1 MNILFLDDSFA
12 FDGFSPSSRPLG
24 GAEKAFASLPGA
36 LARRGHTVSVYNRC
50 RWAVRADGVEW
61 NPLEGAD
68 LPAVTDVLI
77 ALNRPALLKSVRLVT
92 KQRILWYSGP
102 PRLLRRP
109 AAQAVLEDGKALT
122 LLFTAAQM
130 RDGDGLKTALLPPAL
145 RSEYLSEQSP
155 TPTVPPVAVVTTH
168 PAWGLDSLVR
178 MWSESIHPALP
189 EAELHIYSAILSTE
203 PQNGDE
209 WLPLRAQIQAA
220 EGHGVR
226 VKRPLYDQEM
236 ARIYREARVHLYPG
250 HPDDMT
256 AFTLLESQA
265 CGLPA
270 VIRPLGAAPER
281 VENGQTAYVAPDEA
295 AFANLTQMMLADD
308 GLQGSLAQAARQ
320 RCRGWDW
327 DRAAR
332 HLDSLLGTAKLDSSS
347 PLT

>member
-1 MNILFLDDSFA
+1 MNILFLDDSFP

-50 RWAVRADGVEW
+50 RWAVRTDGVEW
-61 NPLEGAD
+61 NPLENAE
-68 LPAVTDVLI
+68 LPNVTDVLI
-77 ALNRPALLKSVRLVT
+77 TLNRPSLLKTIRLVT
-92 KQRILWYSGP
+92 KQRILWTSGP
-102 PRLLRRP
+102 PRLLHRP
-109 AAQAVLEDGKALT
+109 APQALLQDAKALT

-145 RSEYLSEQSP
+145 RSEYLSEQVPAP
-155 TPTVPPVAVVTTH
+155 TNPPVAIVTTH
-168 PAWGLDSLVR
+168 PAWGLDEVVR
-178 MWSESIHPALP
+178 MWTQSIHPALP
-189 EAELHIYSAILSTE
+189 EAELHIYSAILSADPE
-203 PQNGDE
+203 DDDS
-209 WLPLRAQIQAA
+209 WLALRAQVKAA
-220 EGHGVR
+220 KEYGIR
-226 VKRPLYDQEM
+226 VKHPLYDQEM
-236 ARIYREARVHLYPG
+236 ARVYREARVHLYPS

-281 VENGQTAYVAPDEA
+281 VENGQTAYVAPDDA

-308 GLQGSLAQAARQ
+308 ALQGSLAQAART

-332 HLDSLLGTAKLDSSS
+332 HLDSLLGTA
-347 PLT
+347 